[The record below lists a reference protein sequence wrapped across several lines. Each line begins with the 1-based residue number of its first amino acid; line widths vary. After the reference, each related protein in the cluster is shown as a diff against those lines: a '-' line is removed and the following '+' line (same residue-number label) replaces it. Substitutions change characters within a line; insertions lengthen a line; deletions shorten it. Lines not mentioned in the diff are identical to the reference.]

1 MWIPPGSTWL
11 YNLAEVAKWNV
22 TKKCSDSS
30 IVATFSWRSVLDLF
44 QRAFATGEITL
55 PISMVEGNTVL
66 SLSYHNTIVEEKVGS
81 TSKSKEAKT
90 VSSTI
95 VSISLKESI
104 DLVAEADKNRLQ
116 NRRVAQELASWID
129 VSRRPTITITPTTIR
144 KNTKDNNNDSRMD
157 ADEWAGIVRQRVLS
171 GVTGAGPLDVDP
183 NEDEAEGVMAL
194 LIFGIITLS
203 AIAISL
209 QLFLIPE
216 LVGGTGS
223 IYQKHICDDAEL
235 LEFGSGYL
243 SECFGLFGDP
253 TL

>member
-66 SLSYHNTIVEEKVGS
+66 SLSYHNTIEG
-81 TSKSKEAKT
+81 KSKEASET
-90 VSSTI
+90 VSSTTI